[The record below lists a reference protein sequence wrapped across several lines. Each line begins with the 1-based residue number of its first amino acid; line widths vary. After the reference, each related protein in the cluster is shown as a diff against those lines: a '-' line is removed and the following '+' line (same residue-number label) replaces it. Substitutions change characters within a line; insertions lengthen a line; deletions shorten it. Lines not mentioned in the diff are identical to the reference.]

1 MVKRLMVAAVVAA
14 LAGCTVGPDY
24 VRPEV
29 TLPEQFVEAPASATQ
44 SVPGELWSSLGNE
57 ELDRLIARALQ
68 ANTTIAQSLARL
80 DETRAYAGLSV
91 FSLFPTVTANA
102 SAERS
107 QPSSS
112 DPFIPPNAV
121 QRTDTYR
128 AGFDASWEIDLFGSL
143 RNQSNQIYQEVE
155 ANTAALRD
163 VQLSIVAEVAQTWFA
178 LRGARQLLA
187 LREQQSDNLQSSVE
201 LQQTLLDN
209 GRGNSLDLA
218 RIQTLAAIQA
228 SQIGPAEAERVRQE
242 QRLAALTGWS
252 VETLRAQLDPEAELI
267 ELPPLSTVGSPEEWL
282 LRRPDVR
289 AAERRIAAAYSDI
302 GFETAQYFPI
312 LTLNGSYG
320 WTAQSFGNL
329 GNSGSDRSTFG
340 PSLSWRFL
348 DFGRV
353 RQYVRAAEARANGAI
368 AAYQE
373 AVLRALE
380 DVENSFA
387 GLRAANQSAIELAR
401 AQISSADALRL
412 SRLRFDAG
420 ASSYIDVLDSERT
433 HLDLETQALQARIQQ
448 ATALVAVYKS
458 LAGDFAVAELTD
470 RSENRNS
477 VSD

>member
-1 MVKRLMVAAVVAA
+1 MVRRLMVTAVVAG

-29 TLPEQFVEAPASATQ
+29 ALPERFVEAPAGATQ
-44 SVPGELWSSLGNE
+44 AVPGELWSSLGNE
-57 ELDRLIARALQ
+57 ELDRLITRALQ
-68 ANTTIAQSLARL
+68 ANTTIAQALARL
-80 DETRAYAGLSV
+80 DETRAYAGLTTY
-91 FSLFPTVTANA
+91 SLFPTVTANA

-107 QPSSS
+107 QPSSK

-143 RNQSNQIYQEVE
+143 RNQSNQIFEEVE

-163 VQLSIVAEVAQTWFA
+163 VQLSITAEVAQTWFA
-178 LRGARQLLA
+178 LRGAEQLLA
-187 LREQQSDNLQSSVE
+187 LREQQSDNLRSSVE
-201 LQQTLLDN
+201 LQQTLLDA

-218 RIQTLAAIQA
+218 RIQTLAAVQA
-228 SQIGPAEAERVRQE
+228 AQVAPAEAERVRQE

-252 VETLRAQLDPEAELI
+252 IETLREQLAPAAELMP
-267 ELPPLSTVGSPEEWL
+267 LPPLSTVGSPDEWL

-320 WTAQSFGNL
+320 WTAQAFGNL

-401 AQISSADALRL
+401 AQTSSADALRL
-412 SRLRFDAG
+412 SRLRLDAG
-420 ASSYIDVLDSERT
+420 ASSYLDVLDSERT
-433 HLDLETQALQARIQQ
+433 HLDLQTQALQARIRQ
-448 ATALVAVYKS
+448 ATALVVVYKA
-458 LAGDFAVAELTD
+458 LAGDFAVAESADL
-470 RSENRNS
+470 SERRI
-477 VSD
+477 SD